1 MSVAEGRELLRAHAR
16 VPEHVV
22 YRTFVRETVVLN
34 LETGRY
40 QGLNVTGGRILDLLE
55 ADETVGSA
63 AGHLAGEY
71 RRPLDEVERDVC
83 EFCAD
88 LIDRGLIEVHPNGDA

>member
-1 MSVAEGRELLRAHAR
+1 VRLHARAR

-40 QGLNVTGGRILDLLE
+40 QGLNVTGGRILDLLV
-55 ADETVGSA
+55 ADETVGGA
-63 AGHLAGEY
+63 AQRLAEEY
-71 RRPLDEVERDVC
+71 RRPLGDVERDVC
-83 EFCAD
+83 EFCED
-88 LIDRGLIEVHPNGDA
+88 LLDRGLIEMSVNGDC